1 MWEVNKIEGIKRV
14 NFSTSHPKDMNDEL
28 INALTLPKQV
38 NYLHLPLQSGDD
50 EVLRK
55 MNRKYSVED
64 FEKIIDKVRRIKP
77 DIAIGTDIIV
87 GFPGETEKQ
96 FDNTLKFYEK
106 IQFDIAFISRYSVR
120 DGTAAAKL
128 VDNVPI
134 AEKKLRWQELQA
146 LMEKIVLE
154 KNQRYIGQTVEVLI
168 DKAEDYFEGNSREMK
183 RVKFARNGSEKLGD
197 LVSVRITEAR
207 EWQLLGEV
215 I

>member
-1 MWEVNKIEGIKRV
+1 
-14 NFSTSHPKDMNDEL
+14 
-28 INALTLPKQV
+28 
-38 NYLHLPLQSGDD
+38 
-50 EVLRK
+50 